1 MNPEVDLYLE
11 DGCGR
16 CKFYKTPQCKVHNW
30 VSELKALRTIVLDC
44 GLTEELK
51 WSVPVYTY
59 NNKNIVIVSAFKEYC
74 SLSFFKGVLL
84 QDTNGILHKQ
94 GESSQS
100 ARIIKFTDK
109 KDILAIE
116 QILKA
121 YIFEAVEVENKGLK
135 VEFKRD
141 LEPVPIELQN
151 KFDKN
156 ATFKK
161 AFYTLTP
168 SKQRAYIIHFSQPKQ
183 SQTRETRI
191 ENCTPKIL
199 KGEGINDKYKC

>member
-1 MNPEVDLYLE
+1 MNSKVDLYLE

-30 VSELKALRTIVLDC
+30 QNELKALRKIVLDC

-74 SLSFFKGVLL
+74 SLSFFKGALL

-109 KDILAIE
+109 KEISTLE
-116 QILKA
+116 QTLKA
-121 YIFEAVEVENKGLK
+121 YIFEAIEVENIGLK
-135 VEFKRD
+135 VAFKKD
-141 LEPVPIELQN
+141 LEPIPIELQN
-151 KFDKN
+151 KLDKDP
-156 ATFKK
+156 TFKK
-161 AFYTLTP
+161 AFQSLTTG
-168 SKQRAYIIHFSQPKQ
+168 KQRGYIIHFSQPKQ

-199 KGEGINDKYKC
+199 KGEGLNDKYKC

>member
-30 VSELKALRTIVLDC
+30 VSELKTLRKIVLDC

-59 NNKNIVIVSAFKEYC
+59 NNKNIAIVSAFKEYC
-74 SLSFFKGVLL
+74 SLSFFKGSLL

-100 ARIIKFTDK
+100 ARVIKFTDK
-109 KDILAIE
+109 KEISALE

-121 YIFEAVEVENKGLK
+121 YIFEAIEVENIGLK
-135 VEFKRD
+135 VEFKKD
-141 LEPVPIELQN
+141 LEPIPIELQN
-151 KFDKN
+151 KLDKDP
-156 ATFKK
+156 TFKK
-161 AFYTLTP
+161 AF
-168 SKQRAYIIHFSQPKQ
+168 
-183 SQTRETRI
+183 
-191 ENCTPKIL
+191 
-199 KGEGINDKYKC
+199 